1 MKNQYVRLF
10 SFLFGVAFILS
21 GVVFTFTRIYKDAKA
36 KEKKEE
42 SIIADE
48 IGNVYDTFYDKADEV
63 NEFRNNLLKEISEY
77 SSFYSNMQDKND
89 DMSKMVAEYEARV
102 IELEDISSYLKDNCT
117 SRYSILEANKKCDA
131 YYINLE
137 KAINVFIGDVSFY
150 NSKIDE
156 YNEWIVEENKSEF
169 VTDKYEELTRYEFVR
184 YKEYVDLNNDGTYLG
199 MNAD

>member
-10 SFLFGVAFILS
+10 SFLFGIAFILS
-21 GVVFTFTRIYKDAKA
+21 GVVFTFTRVYKDAKA
-36 KEKKEE
+36 KEKEKE

-63 NEFRNNLLKEISEY
+63 NEFRNNLLKEISDY

-89 DMSKMVAEYEARV
+89 DMSKMVAEYETRV

-169 VTDKYEELTRYEFVR
+169 VTDKYEELTKYEFVR